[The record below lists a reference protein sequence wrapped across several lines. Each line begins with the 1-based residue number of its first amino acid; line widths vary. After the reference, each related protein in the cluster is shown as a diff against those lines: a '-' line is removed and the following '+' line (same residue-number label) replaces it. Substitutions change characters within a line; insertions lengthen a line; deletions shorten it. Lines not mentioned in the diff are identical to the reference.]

1 MRIKGTSKADQLFGT
16 AGNDV
21 VSGGR
26 GNDWIEGGGGDDVLT
41 GGEGR
46 DTFVLR
52 ANGGHDVVTDFDVA
66 NPDYIL
72 LDSQTGVY
80 DGYLGSHWGAFAD
93 DMQIVNSQGTLV
105 CTVQAGDFNGDGA
118 ADTQFEMAS
127 GATLTL
133 LGVTPSE
140 LNGYMLFGG

>member
-16 AGNDV
+16 SSNDV

-26 GNDWIEGGGGDDVLT
+26 GNDWIEGGGGNDVLT
-41 GGEGR
+41 GGAGR

-52 ANGGHDVVTDFDVA
+52 ASGGNDVVTDFDVD

-72 LDSQTGVY
+72 IDSQTGVY

-93 DMQIVNSQGTLV
+93 DMQIFNSHGTLV
-105 CTVQAGDFNGDGA
+105 CTVQSVDQNGDGKM
-118 ADTQFEMAS
+118 DTQFVMES

-133 LGVTPSE
+133 LGVAAE
-140 LNGYMLFGG
+140 DLNGYMLFGG